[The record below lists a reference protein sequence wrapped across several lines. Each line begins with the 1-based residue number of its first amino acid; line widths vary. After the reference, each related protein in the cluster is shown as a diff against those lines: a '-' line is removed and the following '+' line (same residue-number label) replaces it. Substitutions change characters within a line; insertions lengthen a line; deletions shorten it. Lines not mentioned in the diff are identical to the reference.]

1 MYKKAQTTP
10 PPPPLLDTS
19 VLSATVA
26 HMTIHLRSFL
36 SLHPFSWGGGI
47 FIYQDFSFV
56 NFWIEVRK
64 HGSKKF

>member
-1 MYKKAQTTP
+1 MDA
-10 PPPPLLDTS
+10 S
-19 VLSATVA
+19 VLSAAVA
-26 HMTIHLRSFL
+26 HMTIRLISFL

-47 FIYQDFSFV
+47 FIYQDFPFG